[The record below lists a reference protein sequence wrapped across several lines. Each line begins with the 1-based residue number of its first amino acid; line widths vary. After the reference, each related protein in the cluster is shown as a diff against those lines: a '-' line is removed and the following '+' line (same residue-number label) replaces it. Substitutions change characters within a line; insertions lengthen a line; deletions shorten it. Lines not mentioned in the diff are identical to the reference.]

1 MSRFELLRRRRELH
15 RRIREAVAE
24 RRLDLAIA
32 HEQEAPPEPD
42 EPAPPAAA

>member
-1 MSRFELLRRRRELH
+1 MTRFELMRRRREMQ
-15 RRIREAVAE
+15 RRIRDAVAE

-32 HEQEAPPEPD
+32 VTPPHPPEPD